1 MLELQAPNDQHQV
14 PMALTARDI
23 AVLDFERMWRHHP
36 GSKQDNIRDRLQLSP
51 SHYYELLNALL
62 DSPEADAYDPLTVR
76 RARRVRD
83 SRRRSRLEGRRADP
97 RSR

>member
-1 MLELQAPNDQHQV
+1 MLALKAPTDQHRV
-14 PMALTARDI
+14 PMALTARDLAI
-23 AVLDFERMWRHHP
+23 LDFERMWRHLP
-36 GSKQDNIRDRLQLSP
+36 GTKQDNIRRRLQLSP

-62 DSPEADAYDPLTVR
+62 DLPDAEARDPLTVK